1 MVFELRTRGH
11 CGCSGHRDDAFCT
24 PRCRGHPPAAPLS
37 GQQSRLAVHMS
48 RRPLRRLRRAGG
60 RVAFFQPI
68 WRLTLLNRSNLRDH
82 RKIAVFD
89 GERVFAGGRNLANEY
104 LGSKP
109 DAKRWADLSFV
120 LEGPAV
126 AHYGE
131 IFRYDWAFARREK
144 LAAAAAPEAAQREG
158 AVMQVVPSGPDVAD
172 DGLFAGI

>member
-109 DAKRWADLSFV
+109 NAKRWADLSFV

-126 AHYGE
+126 THYGE
-131 IFRYDWAFARREK
+131 L
-144 LAAAAAPEAAQREG
+144 LAAGERPVVAKNLAPAAALEAAQREG
-158 AVMQVVPSGPDVAD
+158 AVMQVVP
-172 DGLFAGI
+172 